1 MKSSSIIRYV
11 LHISV
16 LALVIVLVFN
26 LMPGVAF
33 RNPNIIFF
41 MVMGLFLSALN
52 AVLRPI
58 LVMFTGRLLI
68 ASMGIMLFIVNFI
81 VFIVLVLLM
90 GDRIIIDDPAWL
102 RILIMSALV
111 TLLATAME
119 AILGL
124 NRPDIT
130 INGEGRG
137 IWKLAD
143 RLPISQRSAL
153 LENIRLNQ
161 VYSTLSAY
169 GLDIL
174 MGRTPIVGVRR
185 WVGRNI
191 LRQNPELDSMS
202 TPAKMRIMLQQLGPT
217 WVKIGQI
224 ASSQAGTMPKEWAEE
239 LAKLQNTVAPFPFEQ
254 AKSIIEQ
261 ELKSPLKELFASFDE
276 KPLAAASTA
285 QVHRA
290 TLHDGR
296 KVVVKVQR
304 PSIRQ
309 QTAADL
315 GVMESVA
322 KTLNKRVP
330 AVRALDLP
338 GTVHEFGAGVI
349 NELDYT
355 IEAYNAQRLAD
366 VVHGIPK
373 IHIVGVHPDYSTS
386 RVLTMDFVEGVK
398 VTNVTA
404 LDAAGVD
411 REAIAE
417 AYIQALSKQIL
428 IDGFFHGD
436 PHPGNLYV
444 SPKTGDLT
452 MLDCG
457 LIGELTEAQRFSLL
471 DLMYSL
477 QKKDVDALAK
487 VVLTFCVPTR
497 RADYV
502 AYNKGV
508 RRLIYQYVVY
518 SPFPN
523 LGAFMSALLG
533 SLFEYGLRMD
543 SNLSLAIKA
552 ILQAMEAGTVLNPKI
567 DMLSVL
573 VNTAQTLIREQITT
587 DNVRGLVEKE
597 VTGFGKEL
605 IRKVPELRAG
615 AMKWVDNLAE
625 GSVKLK
631 IDTSDLSQ
639 QVSEID
645 NVLRRAV
652 IGLVLGGLIIGTAIV
667 AVGIA
672 IVFVALAFFANQAA
686 VEQRAISLLQ
696 SGIPIVTFGIFALVA
711 VSSLLVIWNVAR
723 PPAVE
728 D

>member
-1 MKSSSIIRYV
+1 MKSSSIIRYL
-11 LHISV
+11 LHVSV
-16 LALVIVLVFN
+16 LALVIVLVFT
-26 LMPGVAF
+26 LSPGVTF
-33 RNPNIIFF
+33 VNPNIIFF
-41 MVMGLFLSALN
+41 LVMGIFLSLLN
-52 AVLRPI
+52 SILRPI

-68 ASMGIMLFIVNFI
+68 ASMGIMLFLLNFV
-81 VFIVLVLLM
+81 VFIALVLLM
-90 GDRIIIDDPAWL
+90 GNRIIVADPAWL
-102 RILIMSALV
+102 RILIISALV
-111 TLLATAME
+111 TVFATVLE
-119 AILGL
+119 AVLGL

-143 RLPISQRSAL
+143 RLPVSQRSAL

-174 MGRTPIVGVRR
+174 MGRTPLVGVRR
-185 WVGRNI
+185 WVSRNI
-191 LRQNPELDSMS
+191 LQQNTELDDMS
-202 TPAKMRIMLQQLGPT
+202 TPAKVRVMLQQLGPT

-224 ASSQAGTMPKEWAEE
+224 ASSQAGVMPQDWAEE
-239 LAKLQNTVAPFPFEQ
+239 LVKLQNTVAPFPFDQ
-254 AKSIIEQ
+254 AKAIVEQ
-261 ELKSPLKELFASFDE
+261 ELKGPLDKVFASFEE

-290 TLHDGR
+290 VLHDGT

-304 PSIRQ
+304 PNIRQ

-315 GVMESVA
+315 GVIGSVA
-322 KTLNKRVP
+322 STLNKRVP
-330 AVRALDLP
+330 SVRALDLP
-338 GTVHEFGAGVI
+338 GTVHEFGAGVM

-366 VVHGIPK
+366 VVKEIPK
-373 IHIVGVHPDYSTS
+373 IHIVGVHPEYSTS
-386 RVLTMDFVEGVK
+386 RVLTMDLVEGVK
-398 VTNVTA
+398 VTNVAA

-411 REAIAE
+411 RDAIAE

-436 PHPGNLYV
+436 PHPGNLFV
-444 SPKTGDLT
+444 NPQTSELT

-477 QKKDVDALAK
+477 QQKDVDSLAK
-487 VVLTFCVPTR
+487 VVLTFCVPTK
-497 RADYV
+497 RADYA
-502 AYNKGV
+502 AYDKGV

-518 SPFPN
+518 APFPD
-523 LGAFMSALLG
+523 LGSFMNALLG
-533 SLFEYGLRMD
+533 SLYEYGLRMD

-567 DMLSVL
+567 DLLNVL
-573 VNTAQTLIREQITT
+573 VTTAQSLIRGQVTA
-587 DNVRGLVEKE
+587 DNVKAIVEKE
-597 VTGFGKEL
+597 VVGFGKEL
-605 IRKVPELRAG
+605 FRKVPELRAG
-615 AMKWVDNLAE
+615 AMKWVDNLAD

-631 IDTSDLSQ
+631 LDTSDLSQ
-639 QVSEID
+639 QVREVD
-645 NVLRRAV
+645 NVLRRVV

-667 AVGIA
+667 AVGLA
-672 IVFVALAFFANQAA
+672 LVFVALAFFVNQAA
-686 VEQRAISLLQ
+686 IEQRAVTLLQ
-696 SGIPIVTFGIFALVA
+696 SGIPIVTFGIFAVVA
-711 VSSLLVIWNVAR
+711 AFSLIVIWNVAR